1 MIEALALLVYALTAA
16 TAGAAA
22 LRAAS
27 WPRRAPTLGV
37 AAWQILSGSILGALL
52 LSGLVVVVPAG
63 IASTNLAEALHA
75 CVMALRAQYATPGG
89 ALVHATGAALTLTLA
104 VRTCYL
110 LGVGLRGARQARSA
124 HLNGLRLVAHR
135 DTRLDALVVEHP
147 AAAAYC
153 LPGRA
158 HTIVLTSA
166 AIAALTD
173 TELTAVLAHER
184 AHLRGRHHLVAA
196 TAVALART
204 LPFLPG
210 LRWARDEQARL
221 LEMIADDKA
230 ALHGDRL
237 SVAGALVR
245 LAGSNVPA
253 AALGAAD
260 IAAVARVERLLS
272 PAHRLGTGRR
282 LLIAAALSLTA
293 LAPVAIAAAP
303 GVAAAQMEYC
313 PITSTT

>member
-1 MIEALALLVYALTAA
+1 MVEALALLVYALTAA

-22 LRAAS
+22 LRAAG
-27 WPRRAPTLGV
+27 WPRRAPALGV
-37 AAWQILSGSILGALL
+37 AAWQILSGSILGSLL
-52 LSGLVVVVPAG
+52 LSGLMVVVPAG
-63 IASTNLAEALHA
+63 ITSTNLAEVLRA

-89 ALVHATGAALTLTLA
+89 AIVHATGAALTLTLA
-104 VRTCYL
+104 VRTAHL
-110 LGVGLRGARQARSA
+110 LGQGLRGARRARA
-124 HLNGLRLVAHR
+124 EHLNGLRLVAHR
-135 DTRLDALVVEHP
+135 DTRLDALVVDHP

-158 HTIVLTSA
+158 RTIVLTSA

-173 TELTAVLAHER
+173 TELAAVLAHER

-196 TAVALART
+196 MSAALAKT

-221 LEMIADDKA
+221 LEMIADDDA
-230 ALHGDRL
+230 ALNGDRL

-245 LAGSNVPA
+245 LAGGSVPTV
-253 AALGAAD
+253 ALGAAD

-272 PAHRLGTGRR
+272 PAQRLGIGRR
-282 LLIAAALSLTA
+282 VLIAAVLSLTA

-303 GVAAAQMEYC
+303 AVVAAQMEYC